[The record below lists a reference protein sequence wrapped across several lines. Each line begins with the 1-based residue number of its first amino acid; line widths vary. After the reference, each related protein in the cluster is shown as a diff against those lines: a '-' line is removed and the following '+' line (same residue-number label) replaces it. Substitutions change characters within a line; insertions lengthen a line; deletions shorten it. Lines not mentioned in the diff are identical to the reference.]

1 MEAESHP
8 QGLFLS
14 VPLNPFPGTTG
25 TFHTPLGAQRLSNVM
40 KNVMKAAGVDTSVY
54 KGGSGRSAGS
64 SAATAKGVDLLHV
77 MVTARWSSFKTFK
90 KFYLRVRLTEQQRCE
105 ARNQD

>member
-1 MEAESHP
+1 MS
-8 QGLFLS
+8 
-14 VPLNPFPGTTG
+14 LNPFPGTIG

-64 SAATAKGVDLLHV
+64 SAAAAKGVDLMHV
-77 MVTARWSSFKTFK
+77 LMATARWFSFKTFK
-90 KFYLRVRLTEQQRCE
+90 KFYLRVRITEQQRCG
-105 ARNQD
+105 ARNLD